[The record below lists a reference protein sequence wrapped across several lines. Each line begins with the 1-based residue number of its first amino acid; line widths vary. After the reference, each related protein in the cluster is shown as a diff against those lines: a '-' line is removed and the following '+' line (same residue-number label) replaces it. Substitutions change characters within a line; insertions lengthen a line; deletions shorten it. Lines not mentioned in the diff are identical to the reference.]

1 MKAIFKIEKV
11 FIHNENMD
19 FTGMQTRIK
28 LFGKTVISFTS
39 HNKLNP
45 I

>member
-1 MKAIFKIEKV
+1 MNKTFRIEKV
-11 FIHNENMD
+11 LIHNENMD
-19 FTGMQTRIK
+19 FTGEQIRVK
-28 LFGKTVISFTS
+28 LFGKTVLTYQL

>member
-1 MKAIFKIEKV
+1 MKAIFKIERV

-19 FTGMQTRIK
+19 FTGAQTRIK
-28 LFGKTVISFTS
+28 LFGKTVISYPS
-39 HNKLNP
+39 QP